1 MKALGLLRSRPR
13 EHRHQLSPFE
23 WKVNRWFIL
32 IHDLVTLPVTTAA
45 LFYNPKIHPSYG
57 MTGWK
62 SLRLAYRMWRNCTRI
77 ETATSFKAHLAMGM
91 KLLEMPPDRTGVVVE
106 CGCFQGGSATN
117 LSLVCKIVGR
127 DLILYDS
134 FEGLPPGEK
143 GDRYANEMTTG
154 AFRGSLE
161 TVTANI
167 TAYGAIEVCTFR
179 KGWFKDT
186 LPHHTEDIVLM
197 MLDVDF
203 QASLHDCLRYLWPKL
218 RHFGL
223 VFIDEYVLVDY
234 CAVFF
239 SERYWR
245 TYFDTTPPGLFGVGT
260 GVPIGQYFT
269 GPFVATP
276 PLQSPGSIAYT
287 FKGSS
292 GFWDYYPEDMAD
304 DGESGTDAVPAS
316 VADH

>member
-1 MKALGLLRSRPR
+1 MGAIRSRAR
-13 EHRHQLSPFE
+13 EQRHQLSPFE

-32 IHDLVTLPVTTAA
+32 IHDLVTLPITTAA
-45 LFYNPKIHPSYG
+45 LFYNPKIHP
-57 MTGWK
+57 
-62 SLRLAYRMWRNCTRI
+62 AYRMNWWRSFRLAWRMYWNCTKI

-91 KLLEMPPDRTGVVVE
+91 KLLEMPPEREGVVVE

-134 FEGLPPGEK
+134 FEGLPPAEK
-143 GDRYANEMTTG
+143 GDRYANEMTVG
-154 AFRGSLE
+154 AFAGSLE
-161 TVTANI
+161 TVKRNI
-167 TAYGAIEVCTFR
+167 TERGAIEVCTFR

-203 QASLHDCLRYLWPKL
+203 QASLHDCLLNLWPRL
-218 RHFGL
+218 RHYGL

-239 SERYWR
+239 SERYWK

-269 GPFVATP
+269 GPFIATP

-292 GFWDYYPEDMAD
+292 GYWDYYPEDHAAGD
-304 DGESGTDAVPAS
+304 DAGTETPAVSAER
-316 VADH
+316 